1 MAVGSVR
8 ISLSETSGLCV
19 LYPRLLPP
27 GASLMLTINND
38 LSFSFSLRR
47 LEPEIIASP
56 QQ

>member
-8 ISLSETSGLCV
+8 ISLSETSSLCV

-38 LSFSFSLRR
+38 LAFSFSLRR